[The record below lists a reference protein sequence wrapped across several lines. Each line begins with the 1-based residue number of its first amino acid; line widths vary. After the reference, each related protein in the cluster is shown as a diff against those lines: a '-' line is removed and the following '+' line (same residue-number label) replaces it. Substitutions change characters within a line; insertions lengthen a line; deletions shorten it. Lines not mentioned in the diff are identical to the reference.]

1 MIEAGQSVWIKD
13 TAKRTSEAFVKATV
27 KSFTQSPPSY
37 SVVVGGS
44 ARSVRPVD
52 CMAANPDGMTAHD
65 NCFLLHISEATI
77 LDNLRQRYAAKQIYT
92 YTGSILIA
100 VNPFQVL
107 PVYGHQRMGPYRGKT
122 ISVSEPHS
130 YSMAE
135 EAYRTYVKTK
145 KSQSL
150 IVSGESGS
158 GKTETN
164 KHLMHYIAWR
174 TQSEQV
180 VENLADNI
188 LHVNPLLEAL
198 GNAKTTRNN
207 NSSRFGKFLKISMG
221 PKGQVLGATTQQY
234 LLERSRVN
242 HQSKGERN
250 YHIFYQ
256 TLAGHKST
264 GPFRLS
270 KGPKEFWYT
279 NQSGLYTANGIDDME
294 GFRSTLSAFETIGFN
309 ANAQYSI
316 FQIIAGLLHLGNI
329 SFRGED
335 NAEVDAAACNKSVQ
349 AMTELLG
356 VPDLDRCLVSRTMV
370 LPEAT
375 GNERIS
381 VNLSPEQ
388 ALLARD
394 ALAKNLYSKLFDWC
408 ISQINEKLR
417 GQLQEDGP
425 FIGLLD
431 VYGFESFFENS
442 FEQLCIN
449 FANEKLQQFF
459 LRFIFKAE
467 ESLYY
472 EECVQWTSIEYQD
485 NQGCIDL
492 IEKSPT
498 GIMRLLDEVC
508 KKPNGSDREFCEA
521 VDHTHKR
528 NDFFMEPRALGRR
541 EYTSKDAFVV
551 RHFAGDVCYRGSGFL
566 DKNNDTLHLD
576 FTSRLSNSS
585 LSIVAGLFEPR
596 ERTSGRGAKGS
607 HFNSVSRR
615 FINDLNGLLDD
626 LNMTKAHFI
635 RCIKPNNELA
645 KNSFQPQLVLQ
656 QLRCSGT
663 IEAVQLMAYAYPTRI
678 PYPSIYDR
686 YAKLMPDFVQK
697 LEPPLFCEALALAL
711 DIPSSSFQLGRSRMF
726 FKAGK
731 GQVMEELA
739 DRDLEEVVPLLLA
752 KIKQWEARKVA
763 SMMLQNYCRMFVWRV
778 RYKNQANAIRAI
790 QHRRRSAMIYIDY
803 RKRHLVWLAKREREE
818 NERRAKE
825 AEERR
830 VAEEENKRRLEA
842 AALDA
847 KDSSTRKKAEKA
859 AKEAAKAAAVAQADL
874 DSANEAAR
882 AAPTEAQIHEQ
893 VAAEMA
899 RAADEASRAQGAMP
913 PQKDD
918 LVFTVVS
925 VPPPS
930 RASHRPSLAHPPH
943 TRSPRFATRH
953 TTLAPH
959 PPHTLRTRPRA
970 RHPPLRLRLQVLE
983 RGPSGLGLDVDHYR
997 KGATIGY
1004 ISADGVAGKDG
1015 TIKVGDMIQGVNG
1028 VKCIAYDAVISAIRN
1043 AGKRVELSLRRKHVS
1058 MLLSSK
1064 MHMQV
1069 GADLV
1074 WEEFHFRYFFSPPPP
1089 HFSHMSHPT
1098 FPTSHLLI
1106 VLIRLYSNRELTF
1119 EKTQPPAYNSN
1130 IDVRLAHEVR
1140 LVDAPNGGGFLE
1152 IETASKTYA
1161 LRSEDSAVL
1170 HAWRRELYELLPY
1183 LHVTEV
1189 KCGWLYKRGETANA
1203 SFKRRF
1209 CMLFSSYRLLYFES
1223 EACTKR
1229 KGAVDLSVAESVV
1242 AKPSAK
1248 GYGFEISTPGRTWAF
1263 AAETEDEMCAWM
1275 STLSMMLG
1283 DIQERKKRQE
1293 KQQGVVI
1300 LKEGWAD
1307 LKDETQEGDGAW
1319 EAHWFSLNSQGE
1331 LRVFRDHEAS
1341 EEEVVLTIVLNELER
1356 VERSKG
1362 IDFYDF
1368 CIDLIGMSKTA
1379 RMRPIDRGDM
1389 QAWLGV
1395 LQTQLSAFTQ
1405 RSSKQD
1411 AVVTTLHSEW
1421 LEKKSERVAG
1431 QEVWK
1436 NRWFVLKSRQE
1447 KIGDVLDVQY
1457 SLHYFRTQEAASDG
1471 SEGGVIDLGD
1481 VDEVRKGEKHHLSIV
1496 TEEHTWQLRAASE
1509 AAQDVWLRQL
1519 LSVCGEA
1526 AEVKPAKPPP
1536 PTGGSVSSIASAQL
1550 KMQVPGADGQACWKA
1565 ATFSLHSDGI
1575 LRWKSAEPWP
1585 WDEGFIEI
1593 RKALGVWLL
1602 GPPGWRRLDI
1612 ILPEHRWTLAADDDE
1627 VLQKWVSMLEDV
1639 APEKPVSEVCVCL
1652 GLTHTLPRTSLPRT
1666 PLRHAH
1672 PSPTHTPPPLTPLP
1686 HAHPSHAHPTLP
1698 HASPRFPTLPHA
1710 SPHVT
1715 NPSSL
1720 HTHHLDA
1727 SVVSP
1732 PPRRS
1737 ATGGWRSAARGA
1749 RGSCASSCCSRR
1761 TSSSTSSPT
1770 AHQSARGSSTSRR
1783 RPHASASPTQTTTTS
1798 SPSRCA
1804 RRSARGSC
1812 ARTTCT
1818 RCRSGWATSAPSSSA
1833 PAASSRSAAPT
1844 GDARRPTGAPAPPSS
1859 ASRSSPRAACA
1870 RTSRTPPGGS
1880 RSTRAAPRSRRAGS
1894 RSAASSTPR
1903 GSAATLCS
1911 PTRRP
1916 ARTEPRRRP
1925 SSCGTL
1931 RTRTATTRGR
1941 TAARWSSTRA
1951 RASSWL
1957 ATNPHS
1963 SRATLSLR
1971 STRGPGCSRSPRRL
1985 RRTSRGGSRRSASRR
2000 APRRSCRARR
2010 GRRRRRRRPAT
2021 RCPHLWR
2028 QGRSYR

>member
-264 GPFRLS
+264 APFRLS

-541 EYTSKDAFVV
+541 EDTSKDAFVV

-1098 FPTSHLLI
+1098 LPTSHLLI

-1189 KCGWLYKRGETANA
+1189 KCGWLYKRA
-1203 SFKRRF
+1203 RRRTPP
-1209 CMLFSSYRLLYFES
+1209 SS
-1223 EACTKR
+1223 
-1229 KGAVDLSVAESVV
+1229 G
-1242 AKPSAK
+1242 
-1248 GYGFEISTPGRTWAF
+1248 
-1263 AAETEDEMCAWM
+1263 
-1275 STLSMMLG
+1275 
-1283 DIQERKKRQE
+1283 
-1293 KQQGVVI
+1293 
-1300 LKEGWAD
+1300 
-1307 LKDETQEGDGAW
+1307 
-1319 EAHWFSLNSQGE
+1319 
-1331 LRVFRDHEAS
+1331 
-1341 EEEVVLTIVLNELER
+1341 
-1356 VERSKG
+1356 
-1362 IDFYDF
+1362 
-1368 CIDLIGMSKTA
+1368 
-1379 RMRPIDRGDM
+1379 
-1389 QAWLGV
+1389 
-1395 LQTQLSAFTQ
+1395 
-1405 RSSKQD
+1405 
-1411 AVVTTLHSEW
+1411 
-1421 LEKKSERVAG
+1421 
-1431 QEVWK
+1431 
-1436 NRWFVLKSRQE
+1436 
-1447 KIGDVLDVQY
+1447 
-1457 SLHYFRTQEAASDG
+1457 
-1471 SEGGVIDLGD
+1471 
-1481 VDEVRKGEKHHLSIV
+1481 
-1496 TEEHTWQLRAASE
+1496 
-1509 AAQDVWLRQL
+1509 
-1519 LSVCGEA
+1519 
-1526 AEVKPAKPPP
+1526 
-1536 PTGGSVSSIASAQL
+1536 ASA
-1550 KMQVPGADGQACWKA
+1550 C
-1565 ATFSLHSDGI
+1565 SS
-1575 LRWKSAEPWP
+1575 
-1585 WDEGFIEI
+1585 
-1593 RKALGVWLL
+1593 
-1602 GPPGWRRLDI
+1602 
-1612 ILPEHRWTLAADDDE
+1612 
-1627 VLQKWVSMLEDV
+1627 
-1639 APEKPVSEVCVCL
+1639 
-1652 GLTHTLPRTSLPRT
+1652 PRT
-1666 PLRHAH
+1666 
-1672 PSPTHTPPPLTPLP
+1672 
-1686 HAHPSHAHPTLP
+1686 
-1698 HASPRFPTLPHA
+1698 
-1710 SPHVT
+1710 
-1715 NPSSL
+1715 
-1720 HTHHLDA
+1720 
-1727 SVVSP
+1727 
-1732 PPRRS
+1732 
-1737 ATGGWRSAARGA
+1737 G
-1749 RGSCASSCCSRR
+1749 CSI
-1761 TSSSTSSPT
+1761 S
-1770 AHQSARGSSTSRR
+1770 SRR
-1783 RPHASASPTQTTTTS
+1783 RARSARAPSTSPSPRAS
-1798 SPSRCA
+1798 SPSRA
-1804 RRSARGSC
+1804 PRG
-1812 ARTTCT
+1812 T
-1818 RCRSGWATSAPSSSA
+1818 
-1833 PAASSRSAAPT
+1833 
-1844 GDARRPTGAPAPPSS
+1844 
-1859 ASRSSPRAACA
+1859 ASRS
-1870 RTSRTPPGGS
+1870 
-1880 RSTRAAPRSRRAGS
+1880 
-1894 RSAASSTPR
+1894 
-1903 GSAATLCS
+1903 
-1911 PTRRP
+1911 RRP
-1916 ARTEPRRRP
+1916 AARGRSPPRRR
-1925 SSCGTL
+1925 
-1931 RTRTATTRGR
+1931 
-1941 TAARWSSTRA
+1941 
-1951 RASSWL
+1951 
-1957 ATNPHS
+1957 
-1963 SRATLSLR
+1963 
-1971 STRGPGCSRSPRRL
+1971 
-1985 RRTSRGGSRRSASRR
+1985 
-2000 APRRSCRARR
+2000 
-2010 GRRRRRRRPAT
+2010 T
-2021 RCPHLWR
+2021 RCAR
-2028 QGRSYR
+2028 G